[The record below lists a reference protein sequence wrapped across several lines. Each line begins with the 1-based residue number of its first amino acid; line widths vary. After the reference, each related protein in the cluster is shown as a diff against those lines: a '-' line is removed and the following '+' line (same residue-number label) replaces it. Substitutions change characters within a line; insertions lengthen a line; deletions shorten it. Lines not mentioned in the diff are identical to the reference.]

1 MRFLIVS
8 IAVLLI
14 LMPTTLVKMQEAP
27 VFSNIRVS
35 SNNFYPHQVEPI
47 MVLGSNQEV
56 FIGYKE
62 ALTYNGGGYAVSF
75 TKSLDGGE
83 TWSYPYLMPSH
94 RGNDSR
100 QSDPWMDYQNGTLYY
115 AYLDFDSISDAS
127 QVTLAIST
135 NNGNN
140 WTLARASNNDG
151 FADKETLTVD
161 TEGNIYTAYDDVF
174 SPTYFSLSRS
184 FDNATTFVENTTWA
198 DDGYGDGIGPF
209 ILASKKIPGLLYLA
223 YTYLSYPDQS
233 DILFDISWNYGET
246 WNRDLEPNQLWNAST
261 FVSHNGGPSL
271 VTLPVL
277 AETADARLYLLWDD
291 AHLGMDPVNFDVWLA
306 YSDDFGITWSDPLQ
320 VNPDSNGNQWSP
332 AMDVDKYGNAHIVY
346 YDNRSGSYDVYYRV
360 YNAQTNQFSDEIRVS
375 QQSTPGNMTRP
386 GEYMSVKIDQD
397 GYSHVVWADGRNG
410 DMDIYYG
417 KSQTSLIPEPTTSS
431 SSPTSLPPSSTSS
444 AISSSSPP
452 TSTSSQSLTTTTDKS
467 SFPLISAT
475 LVMVLPIIKR
485 RK

>member
-8 IAVLLI
+8 IIVLLI
-14 LMPTTLVKMQEAP
+14 FMPTTLVKMQETP
-27 VFSNIRVS
+27 VFSNIKVS
-35 SNNFYPHQVEPI
+35 NNNFYLHQVEPT
-47 MVLGSNQEV
+47 MVLGSNHEV

-83 TWSYPYLMPSH
+83 TWSQPYLMPSH
-94 RGNDSR
+94 RGNTSR
-100 QSDPWMDYQNGTLYY
+100 QSDVWMDYLNGTLYY
-115 AYLDFDSISDAS
+115 AYLDFDSLSSAS

-135 NNGNN
+135 NNGDN

-151 FADKETLTVD
+151 FSDKETMTVD
-161 TEGNIYTAYDDVF
+161 PEGNIYIAYDDVF
-174 SPTYFSLSRS
+174 SATYFSLSRS

-198 DDGYGDGIGPF
+198 DDGFGDGLGPF

-233 DILFDISWNYGET
+233 DILFDFSWNYGET
-246 WNRDLEPNQLWNAST
+246 WQKDMEPNKLWNAST
-261 FVSHNGGPSL
+261 FVNYGGGPSL

-277 AETADARLYLLWDD
+277 AEADNGRLYLLWDD
-291 AHLGMDPVNFDVWLA
+291 AHLGLNPINFDVWLA
-306 YSDDFGITWSDPLQ
+306 YSDDFGITWSDPIQ
-320 VNPDSNGNQWSP
+320 VNPNSNGNQWSP

-346 YDNRSGSYDVYYRV
+346 YDNSSGSYDVYYRV
-360 YNAQTNQFSDEIRVS
+360 YNAQTNQFTKEIRVS

-386 GEYMSVKIDQD
+386 GEYMSVKIDKD

-417 KSQTSLIPEPTTSS
+417 KSQTTLVPEPTTNS
-431 SSPTSLPPSSTSS
+431 SSPTSSPASSTSS
-444 AISSSSPP
+444 ATTTSSSA
-452 TSTSSQSLTTTTDKS
+452 TSTSSQSLTSTTEKS
-467 SFPLISAT
+467 PFPLIPAT
-475 LVMVLPIIKR
+475 LIMALIIIKR
-485 RK
+485 RR